1 MLKAW
6 LPLIKELSLILLAV
20 FLFQVLFDV
29 FSKKMRLKDS
39 LFTRFLYV
47 ISGPWGWAALVGV
60 FIGIILLIYTVVFE

>member
-6 LPLIKELSLILLAV
+6 LPLIKELSLILLAI

-39 LFTRFLYV
+39 LITRFLYV
-47 ISGPWGWAALVGV
+47 ISGPWGWAALVV
-60 FIGIILLIYTVVFE
+60 VVIGIIFLVSTVVFE

>member
-6 LPLIKELSLILLAV
+6 LPFIKELSLILLAV

-39 LFTRFLYV
+39 LFSRFLYV
-47 ISGPWGWAALVGV
+47 VSGPLGRAALVVV
-60 FIGIILLIYTVVFE
+60 FIGIIFLVYTVFFE